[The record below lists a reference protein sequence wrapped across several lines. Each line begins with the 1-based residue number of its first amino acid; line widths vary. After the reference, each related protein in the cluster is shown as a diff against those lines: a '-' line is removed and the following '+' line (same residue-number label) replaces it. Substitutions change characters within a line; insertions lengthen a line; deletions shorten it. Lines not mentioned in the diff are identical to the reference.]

1 MTQEQQCNRITRL
14 KNDSLSLDLSIFFM
28 RQVLTLLVLF
38 IVGNIPAWAQDNYDP
53 RKALTSE
60 ELFLKQGNGNRIVG
74 APGQKYLVLDA
85 SPTIGGFHRYRFFP
99 GDNIKFRMKNETIKF
114 NETIATISDSSFA
127 IAVINDALNQMTYQ
141 DIPLTEIKL
150 IKTTR
155 RIPFISQAAPLLPL
169 AGLIYMGAD
178 FFNKGVDNKRYTTD
192 ASTFVVGGAFI
203 VAGLFCYKLTF
214 STLKIN
220 GKNKLKVLE
229 TY

>member
-1 MTQEQQCNRITRL
+1 
-14 KNDSLSLDLSIFFM
+14 M
-28 RQVLTLLVLF
+28 RQVLTILILILL
-38 IVGNIPAWAQDNYDP
+38 GGAAAWAQDNYDP
-53 RKALTSE
+53 RKALSSE
-60 ELFLKQGNGNRIVG
+60 ELFLKQDNNNRVIG
-74 APGQKYLVLDA
+74 APGQKYMVLDA

-141 DIPLTEIKL
+141 EIPLKEIRL
-150 IKTTR
+150 IKVSK

-169 AGLIYMGAD
+169 AGLIYIGAD
-178 FFNKGVDNKRYTTD
+178 FFNKGIDNKRYTTD
-192 ASTFVVGGAFI
+192 ASSLIVGGALMATGF
-203 VAGLFCYKLTF
+203 LCYKLTF

-220 GKNKLKVLE
+220 GKNKLKILE

>member
-1 MTQEQQCNRITRL
+1 
-14 KNDSLSLDLSIFFM
+14 M
-28 RQVLTLLVLF
+28 RQVLTILILILL
-38 IVGNIPAWAQDNYDP
+38 GGATAWAQDNYDP
-53 RKALTSE
+53 RKALSSE
-60 ELFLKQGNGNRIVG
+60 ELFLKQDNNNRVIG
-74 APGQKYLVLDA
+74 APGQKYMVLDA

-141 DIPLTEIKL
+141 EIPLKEIRL
-150 IKTTR
+150 IKVSK

-169 AGLIYMGAD
+169 AGLIYIGAD
-178 FFNKGVDNKRYTTD
+178 FFNKGIDNKRYTTD
-192 ASTFVVGGAFI
+192 ASSLIVGGALMATGF
-203 VAGLFCYKLTF
+203 LCYKLTF

-220 GKNKLKVLE
+220 GKNKLKILE